1 MTQQINKKMD
11 HLLKKRP
18 TKPGVIYTAP
28 IAATPPNFGEMD
40 TLPKCFLHQVAQ
52 RESQVAMRK
61 KRFGVWQEYRWG
73 EVYQHVKNFSL
84 GLYHLGLREHETV
97 AIIGDNE
104 PEIYWA
110 QIATHAARART
121 ICIFKDASSQEIA
134 YVLRKSEAV
143 FFIVHDQ
150 EQVDKAIELQEQSNQ
165 IRGIIYWEER
175 GLWQYENELLLAFDE
190 VMTLGASIA
199 SEYPNRFEH
208 SIANTKPEDT
218 IILSMTSGTT
228 SLPKL
233 AMITN
238 WQLMY
243 SNHLSVE
250 FFPNSA
256 EDNWLSFSPMAWL
269 TEQAFGYSP
278 HLIHGLC
285 VNFPE
290 GPDTVSTDIR
300 EIAPVGLVFPSRSWE
315 NLVSMMRV
323 RINDSTWINRFLY
336 SMFMPIAYRIIDLED
351 SGNTVPYWLRFFRL
365 LGEFAIFQPLR
376 DKIGL
381 TQAKNCL
388 TAGSALSPDVVR
400 FFRAIGVE
408 LRQLYA
414 STESL
419 ATMHPRGDT
428 TLASVGV
435 IPPGVEIKIA
445 DDQEILVRTAARFAG
460 YFGDTEKT
468 AEVLDVEGWYH
479 TGDAGYV
486 AESGHLYYL
495 DRVSDMLELSNGDR
509 YSPQYIE
516 GRLKFSPYIRD
527 VMAIG
532 GPDRAFVT
540 AIINIEF
547 ENVARWAEK
556 RRIPFTTFVDLS
568 QRPEIYEL
576 IRSNLN
582 EVNGTLPE
590 NARIRRFIVLH
601 KAFDADEAELTRTRK
616 LRRNLLYQ
624 KYSDIIET
632 IYKGDAKVH
641 VRAEVQYRDG
651 RRSTLD
657 TTLQIGDIAVMEQ
670 FQSV

>member
-1 MTQQINKKMD
+1 M
-11 HLLKKRP
+11 KKRP
-18 TKPGVIYTAP
+18 TKPGTIYRAAHAP
-28 IAATPPNFGEMD
+28 DPPHFGELD
-40 TLPKCFLHQVAQ
+40 TLAKCFLHQVQQ
-52 RESQVAMRK
+52 RENQIAMRK
-61 KRFGVWQEYRWG
+61 KRFGIWQEYRWQD
-73 EVYQHVKNFSL
+73 VYRHVKHFSL
-84 GLYHLGLREHETV
+84 GLRQLGLRTEETV

-110 QIATHAARART
+110 QMASHAARART
-121 ICIFKDASSQEIA
+121 ICIFSDASVEEIS
-134 YVLRKSEAV
+134 YILQKSEAV

-150 EQVDKAIELQEQSNQ
+150 EQVDKALAIHPSLPQ
-165 IRGIIYWEER
+165 IRRIIYWEER
-175 GLWQYENELLLAFDE
+175 GLWQYEEEALLRFDE
-190 VMTLGASIA
+190 VEALGAMRAEEEAEQFAEAIA
-199 SEYPNRFEH
+199 Q
-208 SIANTKPEDT
+208 TQPEDT

-233 AMITN
+233 AMVTHR
-238 WQLMY
+238 QLLY
-243 SNHLSVE
+243 SNHLSLA
-250 FFPNSA
+250 FFPNTA

-269 TEQAFGYSP
+269 TEQAFGYTP

-290 GPDTVSTDIR
+290 GPDTVANDIR
-300 EIAPVGLVFPSRSWE
+300 EIAPIGLVFPSRSWE

-323 RINDSTWINRFLY
+323 RIQDSSWINRMLFAF
-336 SMFMPIAYRIIDLED
+336 FMPVAYQIIDRQD
-351 SGNTVPYWLRFFRL
+351 AGKGIPFWLQAIRWF
-365 LGEFAIFQPLR
+365 GDFAVFQPLR

-381 TQAKNCL
+381 TRAKNCL

-419 ATMHPRGDT
+419 ATMHPQGDA

-445 DDQEILVRTAARFAG
+445 NDQEILVRTEARFAG
-460 YFGDTEKT
+460 YFRDEEKT
-468 AEVLDVEGWYH
+468 ASVLDEDGWYH
-479 TGDAGYV
+479 TGDAGYM
-486 AESGHLYYL
+486 AENGHLYYL
-495 DRVSDMLELSNGDR
+495 DRVQDMLELANGER

-532 GPDRAFVT
+532 GATRAFVG
-540 AIINIEF
+540 AIINIDPD
-547 ENVARWAEK
+547 NVARWAEK

-568 QRPEIYEL
+568 QRREVYEL
-576 IRSNLN
+576 VQRDLA
-582 EVNGTLPE
+582 EVNETLPE
-590 NARIRRFIVLH
+590 AARIRRYIILH

-616 LRRNLLYQ
+616 LRRNLLVQ
-624 KYSDIIET
+624 KYAELIESM
-632 IYKGDAKVH
+632 YRGDAAFH

-651 RRSTLD
+651 RKSTLD
-657 TTLQIGDIAVMEQ
+657 TTLHIGDFAATN
-670 FQSV
+670 SAS